1 MKHDII
7 IVQKQIKERG
17 RLIMTKKEYFEE
29 LLVIPE
35 VAENEELVA
44 FIEKEIALLEK
55 RSNSPK
61 KPTKK
66 QLENEKL
73 IEAILNE
80 MEEGKEYTNKSMIE
94 NLKACENMSS
104 QKLNALLVKMQN
116 SEKVTRVVKKRVAYF
131 VKGQVEENA
140 EE

>member
-1 MKHDII
+1 MTEK
-7 IVQKQIKERG
+7 R
-17 RLIMTKKEYFEE
+17 MTKRDYFNE
-29 LLVIPE
+29 LLTIPE
-35 VAENEELVA
+35 VAENIDLVD
-44 FIEKEIALLEK
+44 FIEKEIANLDK

-94 NLKACENMSS
+94 NLKACKNISS

>member
-1 MKHDII
+1 
-7 IVQKQIKERG
+7 
-17 RLIMTKKEYFEE
+17 MTKREYFEE

-55 RSNSPK
+55 RSKSPK

-80 MEEGKEYTNKSMIE
+80 MEEGKEYTNKGMIE

-116 SEKVTRVVKKRVAYF
+116 SEKITRVVKKRVAYF